1 MNVLYVL
8 VEDIKNNLKLFKNT
22 HVFETEYFGENLLR
36 PQRMVAELRL
46 TDPLPELAVG
56 GVLELELGAS
66 RSESYF
72 FESSRPCPFLLRV
85 GWSLSLPL
93 ALCEVSVYL
102 LCQVQIWIVV
112 SFFGNVQLLQGDC
125 WQFLPYV
132 P

>member
-72 FESSRPCPFLLRV
+72 FEKFTPLPVPIEGGLVSFLASRTLR
-85 GWSLSLPL
+85 GISISSLPSPNL
-93 ALCEVSVYL
+93 
-102 LCQVQIWIVV
+102 
-112 SFFGNVQLLQGDC
+112 DC
-125 WQFLPYV
+125 G
-132 P
+132 